1 MGQVRVVPLVLSATG
16 VVPKTL
22 DKHNGLKFI
31 IREEHFFL
39 CIDDGQCPKYP
50 SRLLHWAM
58 VGII

>member
-1 MGQVRVVPLVLSATG
+1 MGQVKVVALVMSATG

-22 DKHNGLKFI
+22 RKHNGLKFI

-39 CIDDGQCPKYP
+39 SIDDGQCPKYP
-50 SRLLHWAM
+50 SRLLRWAM